1 MDDTRMINR
10 QYETIAW
17 GVFFIWLGITNLIKG
32 LPEGSGAIGI
42 GVILLGLNAARYV
55 SHIPTSGFTIALGVI
70 ALVLGAAEMLRALFN
85 QQIDL
90 PFFPLLLIAI
100 GLIWLVRGVRRG
112 GH

>member
-10 QYETIAW
+10 RYETVAW
-17 GVFFIWLGITNLIKG
+17 GAFFIWLGITNLIKG

-42 GVILLGLNAARYV
+42 GIILLGLNAARYW
-55 SHIPTSGFTIALGVI
+55 SNIPTSGFTIALGVI
-70 ALVLGAAEMLRALFN
+70 ALVLGAAEMLRTLWN

-100 GLIWLVRGVRRG
+100 GLIWLVRGLRRDG
-112 GH
+112 R